1 MPGLRKVFPYMRPY
15 KWMVVLGFFTTVLP
29 VLMELV
35 TPAMLRVVIDEGIRG
50 QNMGRIWYGAGMMLL
65 AAVIGAVTTIGQG
78 IARAQLSQG
87 IAFDLRNK
95 LFRHIQSFSF
105 ANLDQAQTGQLMT
118 RISSDVD
125 VVRMF
130 LSAGLALLIRAG
142 LMIVGSVVM
151 MLLIDVPLT
160 LWMFGTLALAAV
172 IIRIFLGL
180 ASPLFS
186 QVQQRLGALNT
197 TVQESLAGIRV
208 VKAYVREKHTI
219 DRFAGNNESYMG
231 KNIQVGRYLALVM
244 PALLVLTNLGATLII
259 WRGGLDVMVGRLT
272 LGELVAL
279 SNYLMI
285 GMSPLLLL
293 SNILS
298 MVSRAEASG
307 VRLAETLETRPA
319 IQPPAVARRPDVV
332 RGGVEFENVAFH
344 YTGSRKSSAG
354 QAGLNSSARGPMN
367 GPMNGAVNGA
377 SGGSNDQRPVGEA
390 VLDGVSFRV
399 GPGQKVALMGVTG
412 AGKSTLMNLIPRFYD
427 VTDGRICVDGID
439 IREWSPPELRKRI
452 GVVLQE
458 NVLFSGTVREN
469 IAYGRPA
476 ASMEEVIAAAQAA
489 QAHDF
494 IQAMADGYESIVE
507 SRGGNFSGGQKQ
519 RIAIARALLTKPAIL
534 LMDDS
539 TSAVDLETEVRIQ
552 DALGTLLA
560 DTTTFLVAQRISSVL
575 DADQILI
582 LDEGRIAGQGTHAE
596 LLATNGIYQEIYRS
610 QFGEDALRT
619 A

>member
-15 KWMVVLGFFTTVLP
+15 SWMVVLGLITTVLP

-50 QNMGRIWYGAGMMLL
+50 QDMGRIWYGAGMMLL

-78 IARAQLSQG
+78 IARAQISQG

-95 LFRHIQSFSF
+95 LFRHIQAFSF

-130 LSAGLALLIRAG
+130 LSAGLALLIRAS

-151 MLLIDVPLT
+151 MLLIDWQIS
-160 LWMFGTLALAAV
+160 LWMFVTLALAAV
-172 IIRIFLGL
+172 IIRAFLKL

-186 QVQQRLGALNT
+186 QVQQRLGSLNT

-208 VKAYVREKHTI
+208 VKAYVREAHTI
-219 DRFAGNNESYMG
+219 DRFADNNRAYME
-231 KNIQVGRYLALVM
+231 KNIQVGRYPALVL
-244 PALLVLTNLGATLII
+244 PALLVLTNVGATFII
-259 WRGGLDVMVGRLT
+259 WRGGLDVIGGRLS

-307 VRLAETLETRPA
+307 KRLAETLETRPA
-319 IQPPAVARRPDVV
+319 IQPPATARRPERVQGRV
-332 RGGVEFENVAFH
+332 SFENVAFH
-344 YTGSRKSSAG
+344 YTGSRKPGPG
-354 QAGLNSSARGPMN
+354 QAGLN
-367 GPMNGAVNGA
+367 GA
-377 SGGSNDQRPVGEA
+377 GSNGQRPVGEE

-399 GPGQKVALMGVTG
+399 QPGQKVALMGVTG
-412 AGKSTLMNLIPRFYD
+412 AGKSSLLNLIPRFYD
-427 VTDGRICVDGID
+427 VTDGRICVDGLD
-439 IREWSPPELRKRI
+439 IREWNPVELRKQI
-452 GVVLQE
+452 GVVMQE
-458 NVLFSGTVREN
+458 NTLFTGSVRQN
-469 IAYGRPA
+469 IAYGRPD
-476 ASMEEVIAAAQAA
+476 ASLEEIVAAAKAA

-494 IQAMADGYESIVE
+494 IERMADGYDSIVE

-519 RIAIARALLTKPAIL
+519 RIAIARALLIKPAIL
-534 LMDDS
+534 LLDDS

-552 DALGTLLA
+552 DALAEQLA
-560 DTTTFLVAQRISSVL
+560 DTTTFLIAQRISSVL
-575 DADQILI
+575 DSDQILI
-582 LDEGRIAGQGTHAE
+582 LDEGKIAGQGTHAE
-596 LLATNGIYQEIYRS
+596 LLAGNGIYREIYRS
-610 QFGEDALRT
+610 QFGEDAR
-619 A
+619 

>member
-15 KWMVVLGFFTTVLP
+15 SWMVVLGFFTTVLP

-35 TPAMLRVVIDEGIRG
+35 TPAMLRVVIDEGIKG
-50 QNMGRIWYGAGMMLL
+50 QDMSRIWYGAGMMLL

-87 IAFDLRNK
+87 IAFDLRNQ

-105 ANLDQAQTGQLMT
+105 ANLDRAQTGQLMT

-130 LSAGLALLIRAG
+130 LSAGLALLIRAA

-172 IIRIFLGL
+172 IIRIFLRL

-186 QVQQRLGALNT
+186 QVQQRLGSLNT

-219 DRFAGNNESYMG
+219 DRFAGNNVAYME

-259 WRGGLDVMVGRLT
+259 WRGGLDVIGGRLS

-319 IQPPAVARRPDVV
+319 IQPPAVARRPEVV

-354 QAGLNSSARGPMN
+354 QAGLNSASL

-377 SGGSNDQRPVGEA
+377 SGGSNGSRPMGEA

-399 GPGQKVALMGVTG
+399 QPGQKVALMGVTG

-427 VTDGRICVDGID
+427 VTDGRISVDGID
-439 IREWSPPELRKRI
+439 IREWSPPDLRKRI

-458 NVLFSGTVREN
+458 NILFSGTVREN
-469 IAYGRPA
+469 IAYGRPNA
-476 ASMEEVIAAAQAA
+476 PMEEVIAAAQAA

-494 IQAMADGYESIVE
+494 IERMPDGYDSIVE

-582 LDEGRIAGQGTHAE
+582 LDDGKIAGQGSHAE
-596 LLATNGIYQEIYRS
+596 LLAGNEIYREIYRS
-610 QFGEDALRT
+610 QFGEIPQ
-619 A
+619 

>member
-50 QNMGRIWYGAGMMLL
+50 QDMGRIWYGAGMMLL

-95 LFRHIQSFSF
+95 LFRHIQAFSF

-130 LSAGLALLIRAG
+130 LSAGLALLIRAA

-151 MLLIDVPLT
+151 MLLIDVTLT

-172 IIRIFLGL
+172 IIRIFLRL

-219 DRFAGNNESYMG
+219 DRFAGNNVSYME

-259 WRGGLDVMVGRLT
+259 WRGGLDVMGGRLS

-344 YTGSRKSSAG
+344 YTGSRKSAAG
-354 QAGLNSSARGPMN
+354 QMGLNGMGQSHSPMN
-367 GPMNGAVNGA
+367 GT
-377 SGGSNDQRPVGEA
+377 SGGSNGQRAVGEE

-399 GPGQKVALMGVTG
+399 KPGQKVALMGVTG

-427 VTDGRICVDGID
+427 VTEGRISVDGID
-439 IREWSPPELRKRI
+439 IRDWSPPELRKRI

-458 NVLFSGTVREN
+458 NILFSGTVREN
-469 IAYGRPA
+469 IAYGRPS

-489 QAHDF
+489 QAHNF
-494 IQAMADGYESIVE
+494 IVDMPDGYDSIVE

-519 RIAIARALLTKPAIL
+519 RIAIARALLSRPAIL

-552 DALGTLLA
+552 DALGELLA

-582 LDEGRIAGQGTHAE
+582 LDDGRIAGQGTHAE
-596 LLATNGIYQEIYRS
+596 LLATNDIYQEIYRS
-610 QFGEDALRT
+610 QFGE
-619 A
+619 

>member
-15 KWMVVLGFFTTVLP
+15 KWMAVLGLITTILP

-50 QNMGRIWYGAGMMLL
+50 QDMGRIWYGAGMMLL
-65 AAVIGAVTTIGQG
+65 AAIIGAVTTIGQG
-78 IARAQLSQG
+78 IARARISQG

-95 LFRHIQSFSF
+95 LFRHIQAFSF

-130 LSAGLALLIRAG
+130 MSAGLALLIRAG

-151 MLLIDVPLT
+151 MLLIDWQLS
-160 LWMFGTLALAAV
+160 LWMLGTLALAGV
-172 IIRIFLGL
+172 IIRFFLRL

-208 VKAYVREKHTI
+208 VKAYVREEHTI
-219 DRFAGNNESYMG
+219 DRFADNNLAYME
-231 KNIQVGRYLALVM
+231 KNIQVGRYLALVL
-244 PALLVLTNLGATLII
+244 PALLVLTNVGATIVI
-259 WRGGLDVMVGRLT
+259 WRGGLDVMSGRLS

-279 SNYLMI
+279 NNYLMI

-298 MVSRAEASG
+298 MVSRAEASAK
-307 VRLAETLETRPA
+307 RIAETLETVPA
-319 IQPPAVARRPDVV
+319 IQPPAVARRPERV

-344 YTGSRKSSAG
+344 YTGSRKS
-354 QAGLNSSARGPMN
+354 ARGEQP
-367 GPMNGAVNGA
+367 VNGA
-377 SGGSNDQRPVGEA
+377 FGHAATGRHGTNGAGRERPVGED

-399 GPGQKVALMGVTG
+399 SPGQKVALMGVTG
-412 AGKSTLMNLIPRFYD
+412 AGKSSLLNLIPRFYD
-427 VTDGRICVDGID
+427 VTDGRIAVDGLD
-439 IREWSPPELRKRI
+439 IREWNPVELRKQI
-452 GVVLQE
+452 GVVMQE
-458 NVLFSGTVREN
+458 NTLFSGTVRQN
-469 IAYGRPA
+469 IAYGHPDA
-476 ASMEEVIAAAQAA
+476 TLEEVIAAAKAA

-494 IQAMADGYESIVE
+494 IMRMADGYDSLVE
-507 SRGGNFSGGQKQ
+507 NRGGNFSGGQKQ
-519 RIAIARALLTKPAIL
+519 RIAIARALLIKPAIL
-534 LMDDS
+534 LLDDS

-552 DALGTLLA
+552 DALSEQLA
-560 DTTTFLVAQRISSVL
+560 GTTTFLIAQRISSVL

-582 LDEGRIAGQGTHAE
+582 LDDGKIAGQGTHAE
-596 LLATNGIYQEIYRS
+596 LLAGNRIYQEIYRS
-610 QFGEDALRT
+610 QFGEE
-619 A
+619 

>member
-50 QNMGRIWYGAGMMLL
+50 QDMGRIWYGAGMMLL

-95 LFRHIQSFSF
+95 LFRHIQAFSF

-130 LSAGLALLIRAG
+130 LSAGLALLIRAA

-151 MLLIDVPLT
+151 MLLIDVTLT

-172 IIRIFLGL
+172 IIRIFLRL

-219 DRFAGNNESYMG
+219 DRFAGNNVSYME

-259 WRGGLDVMVGRLT
+259 WRGGLDVMGGRLS

-344 YTGSRKSSAG
+344 YTGSRKSAAG
-354 QAGLNSSARGPMN
+354 QMGLNGMGQSHSPMN
-367 GPMNGAVNGA
+367 GT
-377 SGGSNDQRPVGEA
+377 SGGSNGQRAVGEE

-399 GPGQKVALMGVTG
+399 KPGQKVALMGVTG

-427 VTDGRICVDGID
+427 VTEGRISVDGID
-439 IREWSPPELRKRI
+439 IRDWSPPELRKRI

-458 NVLFSGTVREN
+458 NILFSGTVREN
-469 IAYGRPA
+469 IAYGRPS

-489 QAHDF
+489 QAHNF
-494 IQAMADGYESIVE
+494 IVDMPDGYDSIVE

-519 RIAIARALLTKPAIL
+519 RIAIARALLSRPAIL

-552 DALGTLLA
+552 DALGELLA

-582 LDEGRIAGQGTHAE
+582 LDDGKIAGQGSHAE
-596 LLATNGIYQEIYRS
+596 LLATNDIYQEIYRS
-610 QFGEDALRT
+610 QFGE
-619 A
+619 